1 MIELGSDRELSSA
14 LADAALLALWAL
26 PPGLTLAYIR
36 KSAAVRQTPPEFA
49 LRKSEAAEWDRAVSL
64 HERALQR
71 VKELDARRTTR
82 KFVHRLLFGLPGELD
97 PDDAGLFEDL
107 TAHAAHLRAAVVRL
121 NRQPFDRLKTW
132 VRGLSVRFALGYAVA
147 AYLVGLTL
155 LIASVELSELWLSMP
170 AESWVP
176 LLGWCPLGP
185 VVCANALSIGFA
197 LLAGPVAYLLR
208 RMALGR
214 EYRFEFRVLKD
225 LAQSDPRR
233 VDRLA
238 QSSAIHANDAFENFS
253 IEAEEY
259 RDCFEILGLSPSA
272 SIEELRTA
280 YKRLIKQYHPDRV
293 HGMAPAFTKLAEAQT
308 RRLNAA
314 YQQALI
320 SLVPE
325 AAGA

>member
-14 LADAALLALWAL
+14 LADAVLLALWAI

-36 KSAAVRQTPPEFA
+36 KSATVRQTQPEFT
-49 LRKSEAAEWDRAVSL
+49 LRKSEAVEWDRAA
-64 HERALQR
+64 ALYGR
-71 VKELDARRTTR
+71 VLRRIEEVDARRTAR
-82 KFVHRLLFGLPGELD
+82 KFLHRLLFGFAGELA
-97 PDDAGLFEDL
+97 PEDAGLFDDL
-107 TAHAAHLRAAVVRL
+107 QAHAAHLHAAVVRL
-121 NRQPFDRLKTW
+121 NRQPLDRLKEW
-132 VRGLSVRFALGYAVA
+132 VRVLSVRFALGYAVA

-155 LIASVELSELWLSMP
+155 LIGTAELSERWLGMP

-176 LLGWCPLGP
+176 LLLWCPLGP
-185 VVCANALSIGFA
+185 LVCANVLSIAFA

-233 VDRLA
+233 TDQLEQIGA
-238 QSSAIHANDAFENFS
+238 MHAG
-253 IEAEEY
+253 EALEDLSVEPEEQ

-272 SIEELRTA
+272 SMEELRTA

-293 HGMAPAFTKLAEAQT
+293 HGMAPAFTRLAEAQT

-320 SLVPE
+320 SLVPQTAE
-325 AAGA
+325 A

>member
-1 MIELGSDRELSSA
+1 MIELGSDPELSSA
-14 LADAALLALWAL
+14 LADSALLALWAI

-36 KSAAVRQTPPEFA
+36 KSAALRQTQPEFA

-64 HERALQR
+64 HQRALQR
-71 VKELDARRTTR
+71 VEQLDARRTAR
-82 KFVHRLLFGLPGELD
+82 KFLHRLLFGLPGQLD
-97 PDDAGLFEDL
+97 PQDAGLFDDL
-107 TAHAAHLRAAVVRL
+107 KAHAAHLRAAVVRL
-121 NRQPFDRLKTW
+121 NRQPLERLEAW

-147 AYLVGLTL
+147 AYLVGLSL
-155 LIASVELSELWLSMP
+155 LIASIELSEWWLGMS

-185 VVCANALSIGFA
+185 VVCANALSIAFA

-208 RMALGR
+208 RMSLGR

-225 LAQSDPRR
+225 LARSDPRR
-233 VDRLA
+233 IGAKA
-238 QSSAIHANDAFENFS
+238 QSSAIHANGEFENLAVDS
-253 IEAEEY
+253 EEY
-259 RDCFEILGLSPSA
+259 RDCFDILGLSPSA
-272 SIEELRTA
+272 SVDELRAA

-293 HGMAPAFTKLAEAQT
+293 HGMAPAFTRLAEAQT

>member
-1 MIELGSDRELSSA
+1 MIELGSDLELSSA
-14 LADAALLALWAL
+14 LADAFLLALWAI
-26 PPGLTLAYIR
+26 PPGLALAYMR
-36 KSAAVRQTPPEFA
+36 TSSALRQTQPEFA

-64 HERALQR
+64 HERVSQR
-71 VKELDARRTTR
+71 VEELDARRTAR
-82 KFVHRLLFGLPGELD
+82 KFVHRLLFGVPGELN
-97 PDDAGLFEDL
+97 PDDAGLFDDL
-107 TAHAAHLRAAVVRL
+107 KANAAHLRAVVVRL
-121 NRQPFDRLKTW
+121 NRQPLERLKDW
-132 VRGLSVRFALGYAVA
+132 VGGLSIRFALGYAVA

-155 LIASVELSELWLSMP
+155 LIASVELSERWLGMP

-185 VVCANALSIGFA
+185 LVCANALSIGFA

-208 RMALGR
+208 RIALGR

-225 LAQSDPRR
+225 LARSDPRLI
-233 VDRLA
+233 DRQA
-238 QSSAIHANDAFENFS
+238 QSCAVHVNDELENLAIEP
-253 IEAEEY
+253 EEH
-259 RDCFEILGLSPSA
+259 RDCFEILGLSPSV
-272 SIEELRTA
+272 SVDEVRTA

-293 HGMAPAFTKLAEAQT
+293 HGMAPAFTRLAEMQT